1 MSLSRALAALI
12 SGTLGLTACSTTFTA
27 PSTAELAADM
37 IEAMGGREA
46 LETIETLTLR
56 GDGERTRLGQLFE
69 AGGEDP
75 VAALEGVTEVI
86 DLANGRA
93 ALDNTIDLGDFSQHR
108 TEVLTAHN
116 GVPVGWGST
125 VGRPN
130 MAATPNGLFSWAT
143 QNSPAWLLRRNIV
156 TVALAAADTASDAE
170 VAEER
175 EFDGRGA
182 LYGTARIGDED
193 IGLYFDPDTGL
204 LAGFTALDTEPMLG
218 DVDAEYVFGDYREVD
233 GRTLP
238 GSLTIRKEGRLFSS
252 IVYDSIAINGPTGL
266 DQFEALGIEAAEG
279 EPAPD
284 IFDIPADIVDQADAA
299 AASGG
304 SWSPVTLNPVAPNV
318 YHAVTF
324 SHHSMVVEF
333 PDFVA
338 VVEGGYTEGQ
348 AITIA
353 QAIDAAIGKPIRY
366 IAPTHP
372 HFDHTGGVRGFASV
386 GADVLVAAGHES
398 QLRAIVESPH
408 TNPPDQLAA
417 RAAAGEDVGSVE
429 VFEGMIVITG
439 GDQTLEL
446 YATDAFDHVNPMVVA
461 YVPGAGAIFQSD
473 LAPTAPGA
481 DAEAMV
487 GLAREHGWTVEA
499 VVGGHG
505 GVSPWSDVLAA
516 AGGN

>member
-1 MSLSRALAALI
+1 MSLPRAMTVLVC
-12 SGTLGLTACSTTFTA
+12 GTLGLAGCSTSFTP
-27 PSTAELAADM
+27 PSTAELAAGM

-46 LETIETLTLR
+46 LEGIRTLTLR
-56 GDGERTRLGQLFE
+56 GDGQRTRLGQLVE

-86 DLANGRA
+86 DLENGRA
-93 ALDNTIDLGDFSQHR
+93 ALDNTIVLGEFSQHR
-108 TEVLTAHN
+108 TEVLTTHN
-116 GVPVGWGST
+116 GAPVGWGTT

-143 QNSPAWLLRRNIV
+143 HNSPEWLLRRNIV
-156 TVALAAADTASDAE
+156 AVALSAAETASDAE
-170 VAEER
+170 VAQER
-175 EFDGRGA
+175 AFDGRNA

-218 DVDAEYVFGDYREVD
+218 DVDAEYVFGDYREAD
-233 GRTLP
+233 GLTLP
-238 GSLTIRKEGRLFSS
+238 GSVTIRKEGRLFSS
-252 IVYDSIAINGPTGL
+252 IVYDAITVNGPMGL
-266 DQFEALGIEAAEG
+266 DQFEALDIAAAEG
-279 EPAPD
+279 APAPG
-284 IFDIPADIVDQADAA
+284 IFDVPADIVDQADAA
-299 AASGG
+299 AASDG
-304 SWSPVTLNPVAPNV
+304 SWSPVTLTPVAPNV

-348 AITIA
+348 ALSIA
-353 QAIDAAIGKPIRY
+353 RAIDTEIGKPIRY

-398 QLRAIVESPH
+398 QLRSIVESPH
-408 TNPPDQLAA
+408 THPPDRLAA
-417 RAAAGEDVGSVE
+417 RAAAGDDVGSVE
-429 VFEGMIVITG
+429 VFEGMIAVTG
-439 GDQTLEL
+439 GDQVLEL
-446 YATDAFDHVNPMVVA
+446 HETDAFDHVHPMVVA

-481 DAEAMV
+481 DADAILR
-487 GLAREHGWTVEA
+487 LAEEHGWTVEA

-505 GVSPWSDVLAA
+505 GVSPWSEVTAA
-516 AGGN
+516 AAAD